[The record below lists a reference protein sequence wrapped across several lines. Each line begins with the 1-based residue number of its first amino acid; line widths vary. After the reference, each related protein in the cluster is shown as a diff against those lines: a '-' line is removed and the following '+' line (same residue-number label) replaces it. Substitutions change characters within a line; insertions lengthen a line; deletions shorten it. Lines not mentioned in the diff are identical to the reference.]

1 MKYARLKKSPF
12 RTAKWKRTRTSPV
25 STVYTA
31 TICGKEVVIENQ
43 ARFSFFVQ
51 ITNDKELGYR
61 IFEYNGDYPRCEWS
75 LVTLQDHVEEL
86 IKNKACKPASDLIE

>member
-1 MKYARLKKSPF
+1 MKYQRLKKSPF

-43 ARFSFFVQ
+43 ARFSFYVQ
-51 ITNDKELGYR
+51 ITNDQYLANR
-61 IFEYNGDYPRCEWS
+61 ILEYSGDYPRCEWN
-75 LVTLQDHVEEL
+75 LVTLQDRIEEL
-86 IKNKACKPASDLIE
+86 IKSEANK